1 MRILLCTL
9 LLSATTSV
17 GAQTIMS
24 RGAEMLAAPGGRPV
38 GTLRD
43 GAPVSPGTKRGAYTE
58 VTIEGYVNASA
69 LGAGTRSQAT
79 ARSGARLRAM
89 PSPNATV
96 LADLRGGTTLTR
108 VAKRGAW
115 VRVRRTGWVRR
126 DLLATK
132 APSTRSAAVA
142 SGPARKRAA
151 IAGAKVATS
160 SGAVANAPRGTV
172 ADAPRA
178 VRQQAASPPP
188 PAPSRP
194 AVAATADTAGPLLT
208 PARSTPL
215 ADAPE
220 GRAVARLEPGAK
232 MTPLARDRGWVRV
245 SVEGW
250 VLERDATAADSA
262 LRAELSAAD
271 LRADPDGT
279 RGRVVRWDVQVLAF
293 QVADP
298 LRRDMAPDEPYLL
311 ARGPGTENALLYLAI
326 PPSLVATARSIPSL
340 TSVTVTARVRSGRS
354 EPVGVPILDLQSLA
368 RR

>member
-17 GAQTIMS
+17 GAQTIVS

-43 GAPVSPGTKRGAYTE
+43 GAPVSAGTKRGAYTE

-79 ARSGARLRAM
+79 ARSGARLRAT

-96 LADLRGGTTLTR
+96 LADLHGGTTLTR

-132 APSTRSAAVA
+132 APSPRAPAVA
-142 SGPARKRAA
+142 SGAARKRAA
-151 IAGAKVATS
+151 IVGAKVATS
-160 SGAVANAPRGTV
+160 SGAVANAPR
-172 ADAPRA
+172 A
-178 VRQQAASPPP
+178 VRQQAASPQP
-188 PAPSRP
+188 PAPSRA
-194 AVAATADTAGPLLT
+194 AVAAPADTAGPLLT

-326 PPSLVATARSIPSL
+326 PPSLVATARTIPSL